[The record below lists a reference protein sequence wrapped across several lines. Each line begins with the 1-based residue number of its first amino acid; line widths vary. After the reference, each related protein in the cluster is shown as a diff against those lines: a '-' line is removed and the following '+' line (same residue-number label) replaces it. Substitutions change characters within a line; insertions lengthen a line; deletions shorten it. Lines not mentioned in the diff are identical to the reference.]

1 MMLHLHPELVD
12 MSAAEARVPD
22 GIAGCEHIGFTG
34 PVKFGWL
41 ADDLSDT
48 GVIGDP
54 TGADADTGVR
64 LVARHVETVVG
75 ALGEIAAFD
84 PARGVTAVATAAAA
98 HSVGRGTR

>member
-54 TGADADTGVR
+54 TGADAPR
-64 LVARHVETVVG
+64 LAFNNPLGLYIRPLYGTEPPSCKKTKS
-75 ALGEIAAFD
+75 ALPD
-84 PARGVTAVATAAAA
+84 AAA
-98 HSVGRGTR
+98 HPRHPAP